1 MAQSHTIGAWSPAV
15 LVGQAAQEVSKDSSE
30 PMKRCPKCHKDFPD
44 DANFCPV
51 DAGQL
56 VAIDPSEAAPVPIPR
71 IDTGGNELVAGRF
84 SIGDIIGGRR
94 SGPVYMAGDKQGTSA
109 IVKIVDPRVFP
120 SALLKQ
126 RTERELKQLERLDHV
141 GVAKIL
147 GHGRREDVLWIAMEL
162 VDGIPLSRFVA
173 EKGPLPQPR
182 VLGIVSQIGTA
193 LEAAA
198 KLGVTHRDLSPK
210 NILIGEGDRIKLINF
225 GVPLPAE
232 EGANETVQ
240 GVLEYVAPEQVEGRP
255 VDQRC
260 NIYSLGA
267 IAYTLLTGAAPF
279 TGAAADVLAG
289 HSSGEVRA
297 LGAAEGVSAELNA
310 VIAKAL
316 EKTSS
321 KRFMTL
327 RQFLGDLQ
335 KTEGTQAAPAAALAT
350 GKAPVS
356 SGDMNKTLMGV
367 APGEIQAL
375 LAAQAEKAAQ
385 GTPAPDAQA
394 PGGGRDSM
402 AATSLD
408 HKAPD
413 MAQVNAAQAA
423 SGHGQ
428 DSAITAAQGPAAV
441 AAQLAADQAATTS
454 HETIP
459 QHTPNQNHAPVGQ
472 AATPFTAPNQA
483 TVANQQKGYPATAF
497 EPQAA
502 PPAAQ
507 PAPVLA
513 QPASVLAQP
522 APAQAQ
528 PAPAAARVPAG
539 AGGKRK
545 GGKSKSPPVKK
556 KPGSK
561 GKFRETMWFK
571 KGELDEAA
579 ARAAAQ
585 AKPDAGVSSKADEME
600 MDERY
605 TDDGSITQQDQ
616 DRLSLRTGATMMMD
630 SMNPQQAAPR
640 GQVSED
646 YLVSE
651 MTEGRN
657 KILLVIGVVA
667 VVIGVAVF
675 LIIK

>member
-1 MAQSHTIGAWSPAV
+1 
-15 LVGQAAQEVSKDSSE
+15 
-30 PMKRCPKCHKDFPD
+30 MKRCPKCQKEFPD

-56 VAIDPSEAAPVPIPR
+56 APIDASEAAPAAVPSF
-71 IDTGGNELVAGRF
+71 DTGGNELVAGRF
-84 SIGDIIGGRR
+84 AIGDVIGGRR

-120 SALLKQ
+120 TALLKQ
-126 RTERELKQLERLDHV
+126 RTERELKQLERLDHA

-147 GHGRREDVLWIAMEL
+147 DHGRREDVLWIAMEL
-162 VDGIPLSRFVA
+162 VDGIPLSRFVT
-173 EKGPLPQPR
+173 ESGPIPQPR
-182 VLGIVSQIGTA
+182 VLGIVSQIGSA

-210 NILIGEGDRIKLINF
+210 NIIIGEGDRIKLINF

-232 EGANETVQ
+232 QGATDTVQ

-267 IAYTLLTGAAPF
+267 IAYTLLTGAPPF
-279 TGAAADVLAG
+279 TGAPSDVLAG
-289 HSSGEVRA
+289 HSSGEVRP
-297 LGAAEGVSAELNA
+297 LGVNEGVSAELNS

-316 EKTSS
+316 EKASS

-335 KTEGTQAAPAAALAT
+335 KTEGTQPVAAAGAPA
-350 GKAPVS
+350 GKAPQS
-356 SGDMNKTLMGV
+356 AGDMNKTLMGV

-375 LAAQAEKAAQ
+375 LAAHAAGNAV
-385 GTPAPDAQA
+385 GTPTPDPAAAPV

-413 MAQVNAAQAA
+413 MSQFEAAKAAAAAQEQTAAAEQAKAAAAQAEIAAQAA
-423 SGHGQ
+423 
-428 DSAITAAQGPAAV
+428 V
-441 AAQLAADQAATTS
+441 AEQAATTS
-454 HETIP
+454 HESVSDHSPT
-459 QHTPNQNHAPVGQ
+459 QNHDPVGMQGSPTPSSPGAPTQ
-472 AATPFTAPNQA
+472 ANQA
-483 TVANQQKGYPATAF
+483 KGYPATAF
-497 EPQAA
+497 EQPNAPAA
-502 PPAAQ
+502 PAVAHPAPAVAQPAPAVAQ
-507 PAPVLA
+507 PAPV
-513 QPASVLAQP
+513 
-522 APAQAQ
+522 
-528 PAPAAARVPAG
+528 AARVP

-545 GGKSKSPPVKK
+545 GGKSKSPPVEK

-585 AKPDAGVSSKADEME
+585 SKSDAGVSSKADEME

-630 SMNPQQAAPR
+630 SMNAPQAAPR
-640 GQVSED
+640 GNVSED

-657 KILLVIGVVA
+657 KIILLIGVVA
-667 VVIGVAVF
+667 VVIGLALF
-675 LIIK
+675 LILR

>member
-1 MAQSHTIGAWSPAV
+1 
-15 LVGQAAQEVSKDSSE
+15 
-30 PMKRCPKCHKDFPD
+30 MKRCPKCNKDFPD

-56 VAIDPSEAAPVPIPR
+56 APIDASEAVPAAVPR
-71 IDTGGNELVAGRF
+71 IDTGGNELIAGRF
-84 SIGDIIGGRR
+84 AVGDIIGGRR

-109 IVKIVDPRVFP
+109 IVKIVDPKVFP

-126 RTERELKQLERLDHV
+126 RTERELKQLERLDHP

-147 GHGRREDVLWIAMEL
+147 GHGRREDALWIAMEL
-162 VDGIPLSRFVA
+162 VDGIPLSRFVS
-173 EKGPLPQPR
+173 ENGPLPQPR
-182 VLGIVSQIGTA
+182 VLGIVSQIGAA

-198 KLGVTHRDLSPK
+198 KLGVTHRDLAPK
-210 NILIGEGDRIKLINF
+210 NILIGEGDRVKLINF

-232 EGANETVQ
+232 AGANETVQ

-279 TGAAADVLAG
+279 TGTPSEVLAG
-289 HSSGEVRA
+289 HRSGELRP
-297 LGAAEGVSAELNA
+297 LGAAEGVSAELNT
-310 VIAKAL
+310 VLAKAL

-335 KTEGTQAAPAAALAT
+335 KTEGTQAAAAPAATPAA
-350 GKAPVS
+350 GKAPPS
-356 SGDMNKTLMGV
+356 AGDMNKTLMGV

-375 LAAQAEKAAQ
+375 LAAQAAGKAV
-385 GTPAPDAQA
+385 GTPSPEQATAAPAS
-394 PGGGRDSM
+394 GGGRDSM

-408 HKAPD
+408 HQAPN
-413 MAQVNAAQAA
+413 MAQHEAAQAA
-423 SGHGQ
+423 
-428 DSAITAAQGPAAV
+428 AAAQAQAA
-441 AAQLAADQAATTS
+441 AEQAATLS
-454 HETIP
+454 HPSIP
-459 QHTPNQNHAPVGQ
+459 DDAATNNPQ
-472 AATPFTAPNQA
+472 AAAAPQA
-483 TVANQQKGYPATAF
+483 AQAAAQFSPSAPTVANQPKGYPATAF
-497 EPQAA
+497 EQAA
-502 PPAAQ
+502 APAAPVAPAMAHPAPAPAMAQ
-507 PAPVLA
+507 PAPE
-513 QPASVLAQP
+513 PAM
-522 APAQAQ
+522 AQ
-528 PAPAAARVPAG
+528 PAPAAAKVP

-545 GGKSKSPPVKK
+545 GGKSKSPPVKE

-585 AKPDAGVSSKADEME
+585 AKPEAGVSAKADEME

-605 TDDGSITQQDQ
+605 SDDGSITQQDQ
-616 DRLSLRTGATMMMD
+616 ERLSLRTGATMMMD
-630 SMNPQQAAPR
+630 SVNPGQPAPR

-657 KILLVIGVVA
+657 KILLILGVA
-667 VVIGVAVF
+667 VVVVGLALF
-675 LIIK
+675 LIIR